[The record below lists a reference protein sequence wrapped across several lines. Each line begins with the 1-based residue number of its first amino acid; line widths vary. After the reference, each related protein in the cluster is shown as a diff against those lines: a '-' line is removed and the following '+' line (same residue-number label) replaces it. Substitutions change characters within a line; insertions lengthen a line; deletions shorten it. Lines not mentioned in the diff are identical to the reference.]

1 MMIANSYNELDGDG
15 GDQQG
20 EDGYCDDC
28 GLNVAYE

>member
-1 MMIANSYNELDGDG
+1 MIANSYNELDGDG

-20 EDGYCDDC
+20 DDGYYDDR